1 MKSLFPVICT
11 DDVKGSSDFYQKLLG
26 LEPVFEAD
34 WYVQLQAAGE
44 PTVEIAFVQRTHPSV
59 PQGHQN
65 LPAGVIV
72 TLQSDDVDEIHARA
86 ESQGLPIVLSLRDE
100 AWGQRHFMTRD
111 STGLLL
117 DIFKL
122 IPAAPE
128 YAASYEID

>member
-1 MKSLFPVICT
+1 MKNLFPVICT

-100 AWGQRHFMTRD
+100 AWGQRHFMTLD
-111 STGLLL
+111 SMGLLL